1 MALDIDI
8 GRIGIWGPAPAWEQA
23 PDADEAAAELEE
35 LGYGALWH
43 GRSEG
48 DLALQRRLVGATDKL
63 VLATGIINI
72 WTNPPSTVAASD
84 AAIEREHPGR
94 IVIGLGSS
102 HAPIVER
109 TTTEK
114 YEKPVTRLAQYLDEL
129 DAVVETVPRGRRVLA
144 ALGPR
149 ALKLA
154 AERSAGA
161 HPYLVSAAHTRGA
174 RELMG
179 PDALLAPEVTVVI
192 DADPDSARAKGRE
205 FIQYYLQLPNYTNNF
220 LREGFTEDDL
230 KDGGSDR
237 LIDAII
243 PWGDADTVAARITE
257 HHDAGAD
264 HVAIQVFAGGD
275 RGTAPLPR
283 EGWRTLAAALRAVSP

>member
-8 GRIGIWGPAPAWEQA
+8 GRIGIWGAAPVWEQA
-23 PDADEAAAELEE
+23 PDAEEAAAELEE

-48 DLALQRRLVGATDKL
+48 DLALQRRLIAGTDRL
-63 VLATGIINI
+63 VLASGIINI
-72 WTNPPSTVAASD
+72 GTNPPSTVAASYT
-84 AAIEREHPGR
+84 AIEREHPGR
-94 IVIGLGSS
+94 LVIGLGSS
-102 HAPIVER
+102 HAPTVER
-109 TTTEK
+109 TTDQK

-161 HPYLVSAAHTRGA
+161 HPYLVTAAHTRRA

-179 PDALLAPEVTVVI
+179 ADALLAPEVTVVI
-192 DADPDSARAKGRE
+192 DPDPASARAKGRE
-205 FIQYYLQLPNYTNNF
+205 MIRYYLELPNYTNNF
-220 LREGFTEDDL
+220 MREGFTEDDL

-243 PWGDADTVAARITE
+243 AWGDAETVAARIAE
-257 HHDAGAD
+257 HHEAGAD
-264 HVAIQVFAGGD
+264 HVAIQVFTGREG
-275 RGTAPLPR
+275 LPR
-283 EGWRTLAAALRAVSP
+283 EEWRTLAEALRAVSP